1 MLECIFHYMWSG
13 RGGDLHSEQQHW
25 KQLSPCIIINASSYL
40 WIFNIL
46 TVKSGKSCGSQGSW
60 SWSQQTE
67 GEGLVSGQ
75 FSGSYYSGQD
85 WIEGGTG
92 SERESRS
99 GFSVFKKTIITK
111 KWWNAGWVFAA
122 LLADSDDRNRRETS
136 FQFKWCHYRLKSTSS
151 QPVTLLSLLTS
162 LEQHF
167 QRISWQFWSGFAW
180 FHTSQVQSAKFGLI
194 YHLLY

>member
-1 MLECIFHYMWSG
+1 MPVLICGFSTFW
-13 RGGDLHSEQQHW
+13 RW
-25 KQLSPCIIINASSYL
+25 KAGKVVGHRAAGAGANKLR
-40 WIFNIL
+40 
-46 TVKSGKSCGSQGSW
+46 VK
-60 SWSQQTE
+60 
-67 GEGLVSGQ
+67 GLVSGQ

-122 LLADSDDRNRRETS
+122 LLADSDDWNRRETS